1 MAQSEEAILI
11 QQAQRGDLEA
21 FNQLVLAHQDA
32 LYTVAYRLMGD
43 SDTAFDMAQEALI
56 TAYRKLDT
64 YQGGNFGAWLRR
76 IVTNRCYDELRKHK
90 RQPATSL
97 DDGGRDGDGIPIPD
111 RSPSP
116 ERIVQDNELQRAIQ
130 DCIASLSAEQ
140 RLVLVLSDVNGMAYQ
155 EIADQEGIQL
165 GTVKSRLSRAR
176 MAMRQCLG
184 QFEELL
190 PPEFRLFN
198 KPSA

>member
-11 QQAQRGDLEA
+11 EQARRGNLEA
-21 FNQLVLAHQDA
+21 FNQLVISHQNA

-43 SDTAFDMAQEALI
+43 SDAAMDMAQEALI

-90 RQPATSL
+90 RQPTLSL
-97 DDGGRDGDGIPIPD
+97 DDGGRDGIPIPD

-116 ERIVQDNELQRAIQ
+116 ERVVQDNELQRAIQ

-155 EIADQEGIQL
+155 EIADQEGVQL

-176 MAMRQCLG
+176 LAMRQCLAG
-184 QFEELL
+184 VEELL